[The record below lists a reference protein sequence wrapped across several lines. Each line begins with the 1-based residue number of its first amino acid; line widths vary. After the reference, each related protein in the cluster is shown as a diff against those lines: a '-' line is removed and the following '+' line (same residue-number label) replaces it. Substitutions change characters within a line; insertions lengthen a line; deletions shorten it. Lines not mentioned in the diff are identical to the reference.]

1 MTTVMATHEVIT
13 GERALDLLCQVV
25 AAVGE
30 TFVYRKPA
38 GHDACVYAH
47 DGAAACLVGHALIAA
62 GARLEDLDRLRDCSI
77 DAVSR
82 VGRLWLE
89 WDAGVVFNVA
99 QLLQDEG
106 ATWGAA
112 LQAASD
118 VFDQL
123 DYTLVLDGAA

>member
-1 MTTVMATHEVIT
+1 MTATGTHMVIT
-13 GERALDLLCQVV
+13 GERALELLRQVV
-25 AAVGE
+25 AEVGE
-30 TFVYRKPA
+30 TFVYRRPA
-38 GHDACVYAH
+38 GHDACVYVH
-47 DGAAACLVGHALIAA
+47 SGAAACLVGHALLAA
-62 GARLEDLDRLRDCSI
+62 GARLEDLKQLRDCSI

-89 WDAGVVFNVA
+89 WDAAVVFNTA

-106 ATWGAA
+106 ASWGAA

-123 DYTLVLDGAA
+123 DYTIGREGAA